1 MKTILFLLTFFIIS
15 FAQTYQVETFM
26 VRAFAM
32 NGEEI
37 IVNVTSELGG
47 RQLISCIAVF
57 ESETKYRLVISQTK
71 SMDIQ
76 KTNNGTVEIEKRRIE
91 R

>member
-1 MKTILFLLTFFIIS
+1 MKTMLFIIILAVTLL
-15 FAQTYQVETFM
+15 AQNFNVEAFT

-32 NGEEI
+32 KGEEVV
-37 IVNVTSELGG
+37 VNVTSELGG

-76 KTNNGTVEIEKRRIE
+76 KTNNGSVEIEKRRTGK
-91 R
+91 